1 MEFCRGFP
9 DGSDSKEFTCHQET
23 PVRSLGKEDLLEK
36 GMATHSSILAW
47 IIPQT
52 EEPGRLQ
59 SMGSQNKLFTLIIS
73 FGTCLTQNPEPCYCS
88 GMFLIILLEWMLTP
102 TATIIFYLSQ
112 VKILCMLLMDHQKG
126 ENLGFL

>member
-1 MEFCRGFP
+1 MVQIVKNLP
-9 DGSDSKEFTCHQET
+9 AVQET
-23 PVRSLGKEDLLEK
+23 QVRFLGKEDLLEK
-36 GMATHSSILAW
+36 GMATHSRILAW
-47 IIPQT
+47 IIPRT

-73 FGTCLTQNPEPCYCS
+73 FGTCLTQNPEPRYCS
-88 GMFLIILLEWMLTP
+88 GLFLIILLEWMLIP

-112 VKILCMLLMDHQKG
+112 VNILCILLMDHQKG

>member
-1 MEFCRGFP
+1 MVQIVKNLP
-9 DGSDSKEFTCHQET
+9 AVQET
-23 PVRSLGKEDLLEK
+23 QVQFLGKEDLLEK

-47 IIPQT
+47 IIPRT

-73 FGTCLTQNPEPCYCS
+73 FGTCLTQNPEPRYCS
-88 GMFLIILLEWMLTP
+88 GLFLIILLEWMLIP

-112 VKILCMLLMDHQKG
+112 VNILCILLMDHQKG